1 MSSEI
6 IAGIEVAADALSSKL
21 AELRGEEAKAAQTVV
36 DRLIE
41 DADARV
47 ARMTAAIEL
56 KPVPASVQS
65 LVSALP
71 IKVKPRSKRGQ
82 RRAGR

>member
-21 AELRGEEAKAAQTVV
+21 AELRAEEAKEAQTVV
-36 DRLIE
+36 EQLVKE
-41 DADARV
+41 ADARV
-47 ARMTAAIEL
+47 ARMTAIEMG
-56 KPVPASVQS
+56 PVLAPTQ
-65 LVSALP
+65 P
-71 IKVKPRSKRGQ
+71 PKVKPRSKRGQ

>member
-21 AELRGEEAKAAQTVV
+21 AELRAEDAKAAQSVV
-36 DRLIE
+36 EQLVK

-47 ARMTAAIEL
+47 ERMEAIEL
-56 KPVPASVQS
+56 KPVLAPAQP
-65 LVSALP
+65 L
-71 IKVKPRSKRGQ
+71 KVKPRSKRGQ

>member
-21 AELRGEEAKAAQTVV
+21 AELRAEEAKAARTVAEQLV
-36 DRLIE
+36 KE
-41 DADARV
+41 ADARV

-71 IKVKPRSKRGQ
+71 INVKPRSKRGQ

>member
-21 AELRGEEAKAAQTVV
+21 AELRAEEAKAAQSVV
-36 DRLIE
+36 EQLVK

-47 ARMTAAIEL
+47 ERMEAIEL
-56 KPVPASVQS
+56 KPVLAPAQP
-65 LVSALP
+65 L
-71 IKVKPRSKRGQ
+71 KVVE
-82 RRAGR
+82 

>member
-36 DRLIE
+36 EQLVK

-47 ARMTAAIEL
+47 ARMTATIEL
-56 KPVPASVQS
+56 GPVLAPTQPPKVQ
-65 LVSALP
+65 P
-71 IKVKPRSKRGQ
+71 GSKRGQ

>member
-21 AELRGEEAKAAQTVV
+21 AELRAEEAKAARTVAEQLV
-36 DRLIE
+36 KE
-41 DADARV
+41 ADARV

>member
-6 IAGIEVAADALSSKL
+6 IAGIEVAADALSGKL
-21 AELRGEEAKAAQTVV
+21 AELRAEEAKAAQTVV

-47 ARMTAAIEL
+47 ARMIAIKL
-56 KPVPASVQS
+56 TPVPASVQAQP
-65 LVSALP
+65 L
-71 IKVKPRSKRGQ
+71 KVKPRSKRGQ

>member
-36 DRLIE
+36 EQLVK

-47 ARMTAAIEL
+47 ARMTATIEL
-56 KPVPASVQS
+56 GPVLASVQA
-65 LVSALP
+65 LVSAQPL
-71 IKVKPRSKRGQ
+71 KVKPRSKRGQ

>member
-21 AELRGEEAKAAQTVV
+21 AELRAEEAKAAQTVV

-47 ARMTAAIEL
+47 ARMTATIEL
-56 KPVPASVQS
+56 GQVLAPTQP
-65 LVSALP
+65 P
-71 IKVKPRSKRGQ
+71 KVKPRSKRGQ

>member
-21 AELRGEEAKAAQTVV
+21 AELRAEEAKEAQTVV
-36 DRLIE
+36 EQLVKE
-41 DADARV
+41 ADARA
-47 ARMTAAIEL
+47 ARMTTAAIEL
-56 KPVPASVQS
+56 GPMLAPTQ
-65 LVSALP
+65 P
-71 IKVKPRSKRGQ
+71 PKVKPRSKRGQ

>member
-47 ARMTAAIEL
+47 ARMTAIKL
-56 KPVPASVQS
+56 KPVPASVQA
-65 LVSALP
+65 LVSAQP

>member
-21 AELRGEEAKAAQTVV
+21 AELRAEEAKAAQTVV

-47 ARMTAAIEL
+47 ARMTAAIVL
-56 KPVPASVQS
+56 KPVLAPAQP
-65 LVSALP
+65 L
-71 IKVKPRSKRGQ
+71 KVKPRSKRGQ

>member
-6 IAGIEVAADALSSKL
+6 IAGIEVAADALSGKL
-21 AELRGEEAKAAQTVV
+21 AELRAEEAKAAQTVV

-47 ARMTAAIEL
+47 ARTAAIVL
-56 KPVPASVQS
+56 KPVPAA
-65 LVSALP
+65 LVSAQPL
-71 IKVKPRSKRGQ
+71 KVKPRSKRGQ
-82 RRAGR
+82 RRSGR